1 MLPRPVH
8 TAVIS
13 DDEDDVPIQ
22 TSSAVVHTSRI
33 PPYGQ
38 RKGWRPSP
46 DDFGDGGA
54 FPECPVA
61 QYPLGMGR
69 KKVGLLANITKRS
82 LTILF
87 HY

>member
-1 MLPRPVH
+1 VH

-38 RKGWRPSP
+38 RKGWRPGP

-69 KKVGLLANITKRS
+69 KKVGLLSIIIKRS
-82 LTILF
+82 LTIFF
-87 HY
+87 HH